1 MATNNEIEFKQL
13 LSEDDYQAIYNT
25 YFLNIKPFSQTNYYI
40 DTLNFDLKSHQSALR
55 IRVKDDSYEMTL
67 KVPAEVGLMEYNF
80 DTMVEPKLNK
90 HIKRQDLP
98 QDILN
103 QLLKMDVDIDALI
116 VLGDLTTER
125 IEKEINGNLLVL
137 DKNYYLD
144 FQDFE
149 LEYEVNDYNEGLV
162 QFESILNQFNINHKI
177 PNNKVQRFFN
187 RKRNLNNS

>member
-25 YFLNIKPFSQTNYYI
+25 YFFNIKPFSQTNYYI

-103 QLLKMDVDIDALI
+103 QLLRMDVDIDALI

-177 PNNKVQRFFN
+177 PNNKVHRFFN